1 MFGGRNSGAGIAAVV
16 EEEGSLGPVEGRLV
30 EGVVGK
36 TERFLVVRLVLRTV
50 VVQIAA
56 DLVIC

>member
-16 EEEGSLGPVEGRLV
+16 GEEGSLGPVEGRLV

-36 TERFLVVRLVLRTV
+36 IERFLVVRLVLRTV